1 MYYRPPSEN
10 QISLNDA
17 LSTLIKDLKLK
28 PRMDE
33 LKIRQLWNELMG
45 KAISNH
51 TKSLNL
57 KGNKLYINVD
67 SAALK
72 QELYYSRSK
81 IKELLNKEM
90 NENIIHE
97 VLVY

>member
-10 QISLNDA
+10 QISLGDA
-17 LSTLIKDLKLK
+17 LAKVIKDLKLK

-45 KAISNH
+45 APIGKH
-51 TKSLNL
+51 TKSVNL
-57 KGNKLYINVD
+57 KAGKLYISVD

-72 QELYYSRSK
+72 NELYYSRAK
-81 IKELLNKEM
+81 IKELLNKELK
-90 NENIIHE
+90 EE
-97 VLVY
+97 VIQEVFVF